1 MSCPSLS
8 SLLCKAHQYIL
19 TAVAV
24 PAGGSAAPAAVAAA
38 ILPQVKLPQRVP
50 HGFHAQW
57 VTAQQIKQQQLPGMM
72 LQQAHQ

>member
-1 MSCPSLS
+1 
-8 SLLCKAHQYIL
+8 
-19 TAVAV
+19 
-24 PAGGSAAPAAVAAA
+24 
-38 ILPQVKLPQRVP
+38 VP